1 MTTDEAQVEK
11 IRAGRSA
18 PIEDRQARWDRI
30 QKWSATS
37 SLAQMVELEAGVS
50 GVSLSRERIRAIKDG
65 ARPGSVGRP
74 RMPGLIARQR
84 AAQGKLSL
92 WRKKPKT
99 EYQTAKIAEA
109 RLELAEAT
117 TAVKAEQKRTKIE
130 TSRSR

>member
-1 MTTDEAQVEK
+1 MTTDEAQIEK

-30 QKWSATS
+30 QKWGRTQ
-37 SLAQMVELEAGVS
+37 SLAQMVRLEAEFS

-74 RMPGLIARQR
+74 RLPGLLARQR
-84 AAQGKLSL
+84 EAREKVAL

-99 EYQTAKIAEA
+99 EFQAGKLETAKAELDDA
-109 RLELAEAT
+109 TAE
-117 TAVKAEQKRTKIE
+117 VKAEQKRLKAL
-130 TSRSR
+130 